1 MRRDR
6 PVRPRP
12 ASSLL
17 KSVISNVNKT
27 SGDEILSVSSTLRLR
42 RKNASDKRTISR
54 TCREILLGKSE
65 MRLVKP
71 ARIT

>member
-1 MRRDR
+1 M
-6 PVRPRP
+6 RPRP

-54 TCREILLGKSE
+54 TCREMLLGKSE